1 MDEAIMAQEM
11 ESQIAAL
18 SRQLLVTQQE
28 AAALR
33 NQKDRLAAQI
43 TNLEGVIESLH
54 DENTKLKAE
63 LYEYITACGGL
74 LDA

>member
-1 MDEAIMAQEM
+1 MDETIVAQEM
-11 ESQIAAL
+11 ESQIATL
-18 SRQLLVTQQE
+18 SRQFLAAQQE

-43 TNLEGVIESLH
+43 TNLEGVIENLH

-74 LDA
+74 LDV

>member
-11 ESQIAAL
+11 ETQIAAL
-18 SRQLLVTQQE
+18 SRQFLAAQQE

-43 TNLEGVIESLH
+43 TNLEGVIENLH

-63 LYEYITACGGL
+63 LYEYITACGEL
-74 LDA
+74 LDV

>member
-1 MDEAIMAQEM
+1 MDETIMAQEM
-11 ESQIAAL
+11 ETQIATL
-18 SRQLLVTQQE
+18 SRQFLAAQQE

-43 TNLEGVIESLH
+43 TNLEGVIENLH

-74 LDA
+74 LDV

>member
-1 MDEAIMAQEM
+1 MDETILAQEM
-11 ESQIAAL
+11 ETQIATL
-18 SRQLLVTQQE
+18 SRQFLAAQQE

-43 TNLEGVIESLH
+43 TNLEGVIENLH

-74 LDA
+74 LDV

>member
-11 ESQIAAL
+11 ETQIATL
-18 SRQLLVTQQE
+18 SRQFLTAQQE

-43 TNLEGVIESLH
+43 TNLEGVIETLH

-74 LDA
+74 LDV

>member
-11 ESQIAAL
+11 ETQIAAL
-18 SRQLLVTQQE
+18 SRQFLAAQQE

-43 TNLEGVIESLH
+43 TNLEGVIENLH
-54 DENTKLKAE
+54 DENIKLKAE

-74 LDA
+74 LDV

>member
-11 ESQIAAL
+11 ETQIAAL
-18 SRQLLVTQQE
+18 SRQFLAAQQE

-33 NQKDRLAAQI
+33 NLKDRLAAQI
-43 TNLEGVIESLH
+43 TNLEGVIENLH

-63 LYEYITACGGL
+63 LYEYITACGEL
-74 LDA
+74 LDV

>member
-11 ESQIAAL
+11 ETQIAAL
-18 SRQLLVTQQE
+18 SRQFLAAQQE

-43 TNLEGVIESLH
+43 TKLEGVIENLH

-74 LDA
+74 LDV

>member
-11 ESQIAAL
+11 DTQIAAL
-18 SRQLLVTQQE
+18 SRQFLAAQQE

-43 TNLEGVIESLH
+43 TNLEGVIENLH

-74 LDA
+74 LDV

>member
-11 ESQIAAL
+11 ETQIATL
-18 SRQLLVTQQE
+18 SRQFLAAQQE

-43 TNLEGVIESLH
+43 TNLEGVIENLH

-74 LDA
+74 LDV

>member
-11 ESQIAAL
+11 ETQIATL
-18 SRQLLVTQQE
+18 SRQFLAAQQE

-43 TNLEGVIESLH
+43 TNLEGVIETLH

-74 LDA
+74 LDV

>member
-11 ESQIAAL
+11 ETQIAAL
-18 SRQLLVTQQE
+18 SRQFLAAQQE

-43 TNLEGVIESLH
+43 TNLEGVIENLH

-74 LDA
+74 LDV

>member
-11 ESQIAAL
+11 ETQIAAL
-18 SRQLLVTQQE
+18 SRQFLAAQQE

-43 TNLEGVIESLH
+43 TNLEGVIEKLH
-54 DENTKLKAE
+54 DENTELKAE

-74 LDA
+74 LDV

>member
-11 ESQIAAL
+11 ETQIAAL
-18 SRQLLVTQQE
+18 SRQFLAAQQE

-43 TNLEGVIESLH
+43 TNLEGVIAKLH
-54 DENTKLKAE
+54 DENTELKAK

-74 LDA
+74 LDV

>member
-11 ESQIAAL
+11 ETQIAAL

-43 TNLEGVIESLH
+43 TNLEGVIENLH

-74 LDA
+74 LDV

>member
-1 MDEAIMAQEM
+1 MDETIVAQEM
-11 ESQIAAL
+11 ETQIAAL
-18 SRQLLVTQQE
+18 SRQFLAAQQE

-43 TNLEGVIESLH
+43 TNLEGVIENLH

-74 LDA
+74 LDV